1 MGHFKLILLVVVFFS
16 ATTLFAERNKIS
28 KISIQE
34 SKGKVDVNVFGTQ
47 KPTFT
52 IFKLKNPLRLIVD
65 ISNADINGIESPIEV
80 NNGVIKQIITSQ
92 FEDDVNVTSRIM
104 LSLKEDS
111 KYVVKSVGS
120 RFVLSLESEAFQGNT
135 SIVKNSLD
143 DESSQED
150 FSEKE
155 QLFVQKMKEIQTDL
169 IQKQEALYN
178 REIEL
183 QKKERELQSLKGEL
197 IKTASTLESK
207 KAENE
212 KLAKLLDEKT
222 SVLSDK
228 NRTISTLEKELKD
241 NSIEIQKNQSDI
253 NALNQQL
260 KKSNQSITETS
271 KIKIAIQELE
281 KQKQQLFLQKQD
293 VSKEITLLAKEKD
306 NLLKE
311 QKILVAKYDE
321 QKKDFI
327 NLSQKYSKLE
337 QENQKAKDEFSKI
350 SSQNETLIVEN
361 SKLKKQLSEII
372 SQNNELMKGKT
383 STIKLAKENNLL
395 KEQLE
400 KLIEKNEALSK
411 LSSERTKKDEDFSKL
426 NSELKK
432 ELTKLTERNEVFR
445 KEAELQKQLLTE
457 KTEALKK
464 ETEEQRKEL
473 SKNKAELVTLSE
485 KNSSSQLNDLKV
497 LKYKD
502 KIVVDMDIDNY
513 GGDFEVLELAS
524 PKRLVVEL
532 PNTKLNSSLTKKTD
546 VSKALLKTIRLG
558 EENSKSRVVF
568 DISDA
573 NSIPRYFVKKE
584 KNLLKFTML
593 LEDVKQF
600 KNILDIKMDSDESY
614 STIKISFDDGVKY
627 SLIRDDNDLA
637 VVKFYGVKTPESL
650 QNTIDQ
656 TSKDSIVK
664 MISLF
669 QSSDDSILAIKL
681 ERKGENELFFDK
693 ETNSL
698 IWKFK
703 NFKKETPI
711 LVKKEE
717 NVKYLFSETASYQ
730 EDGVDISSKQYH
742 GKRISIDFK
751 NADIHDVLQLIAD
764 VSKVNIITSDDVSGT
779 VTMKLR
785 NVQWDKALDVILKTK
800 FLGKEVLGNIIRI
813 APQEILTKEY
823 QAKVDLIKKREEN
836 VPLGIRLIPVN
847 YAHADELLEQIKS
860 LLSPRGKVSVD
871 IRTNVLIVK
880 DTFQK
885 LDESEALVR
894 NLDTQTPQVLIEGRI
909 VEAESSFSTE
919 QGIEWGGGAETSSKF
934 GTQTGLVFPSSMK
947 LNGGLG
953 GTSNWITN
961 LPAAGAS
968 SGGGGLNFSL
978 GSINDSMSLNFR
990 ITAAEAQGM
999 LKIVS
1004 SPRISTLDNKEAII
1018 ETGLKLPIITINEQG
1033 TPTTKLVDAKIKLTV
1048 KPHVTSDGSVILK
1061 MELKKEEPDFSR
1073 KNSLGDPA
1081 IISKSA
1087 TTELLIKDGQT
1098 AVIGGM
1104 YTKKTS
1110 DDEKRVPFFGSIPVL
1125 GWFFKNTQ
1133 QTDTRSELLI
1143 FITPRIINKDNGLI
1157 SK

>member
-104 LSLKEDS
+104 LSLQEDS

-120 RFVLSLESEAFQGNT
+120 RFVLSLESETFKGNT
-135 SIVKNSLD
+135 SIVKNTT
-143 DESSQED
+143 ESNNSSD

-155 QLFVQKMKEIQTDL
+155 QLFIQKIKEVQSDL
-169 IQKQEALYN
+169 IKKQEALYN
-178 REIEL
+178 REVEL

-197 IKTASTLESK
+197 TKAATVLETK
-207 KAENE
+207 KSENE
-212 KLAKLLDEKT
+212 KLEKILAEKNLQ
-222 SVLSDK
+222 LSDK
-228 NRTISTLEKELKD
+228 NSTISLLEKQLKN
-241 NSIEIQKNQSDI
+241 NSGEIQKNQSEI
-253 NALNQQL
+253 NRLNIEL
-260 KKSNQSITETS
+260 KQSNQTITETS
-271 KIKIAIQELE
+271 KIKLAIKELE
-281 KQKQQLFLQKQD
+281 KQKEQLLSQKLG
-293 VSKEITLLAKEKD
+293 VSKEID
-306 NLLKE
+306 SLLKE
-311 QKILVAKYDE
+311 KESISKE
-321 QKKDFI
+321 QKKVLEKYNVQKKDYQI
-327 NLSQKYSKLE
+327 LTQKYSKLE
-337 QENQKAKDEFSKI
+337 EENQKAKDEFSKI
-350 SSQNETLIVEN
+350 SSQNETLIAEN
-361 SKLKKQLSEII
+361 SKLKRQLSEII
-372 SQNNELMKGKT
+372 SQNNELMKGKS
-383 STIKLAKENNLL
+383 STVKLAKENNLL
-395 KEQLE
+395 KEQLD

-411 LSSERTKKDEDFSKL
+411 LSTERTKKNEDFSKL
-426 NSELKK
+426 NEELKK
-432 ELTKLTERNEVFR
+432 ELLKLTERNE
-445 KEAELQKQLLTE
+445 T
-457 KTEALKK
+457 LKK

-473 SKNKAELVTLSE
+473 SKNKAELATLSE
-485 KNSSSQLNDLKV
+485 KKPALNAQLNDLKV

-502 KIVVDMDIDNY
+502 KIVVDMDIQNY
-513 GGDFEVLELAS
+513 EGDFEVLELAS

-532 PNTKLNSSLTKKTD
+532 PNTTLNNSLTKKTD
-546 VSKALLKTIRLG
+546 ISKALLKSIRLG

-568 DISDA
+568 DISDE
-573 NSIPRYFVKKE
+573 NSIPKYFVKKE

-593 LEDVKQF
+593 IEDIKQL
-600 KNILDIKMDSDESY
+600 KNILDIKMDSDENY
-614 STIKISFDDGVKY
+614 STVKVSFDQTIKY
-627 SLIRDDNDLA
+627 SLVRNDNDLA
-637 VVKFYGVKTPESL
+637 VVKFYGVKTPEPL
-650 QNTIDQ
+650 QNTLDQ
-656 TSKDSIVK
+656 TSQNSIVK
-664 MISLF
+664 MVSLF
-669 QSSDDSILAIKL
+669 QSSDDSILAVKL
-681 ERKGENELFFDK
+681 ERKGENELFFNK
-693 ETNSL
+693 ETNTL
-698 IWKFK
+698 EWRFK
-703 NFKKETPI
+703 NIKKETPV
-711 LVKKEE
+711 LVKKED

-730 EDGVDISSKQYH
+730 EQGDNNVDIANKQYH

-764 VSKVNIITSDDVSGT
+764 VSKVNIITSDDVTGT

-800 FLGKEVLGNIIRI
+800 SLGKEVLGNIIRV

-847 YAHADELLEQIKS
+847 YAHADELLEQVKG

-871 IRTNVLIVK
+871 ARTNVLIVK

-919 QGIEWGGGAETSSKF
+919 QGIEWGGGVETSSQY
-934 GTQTGLVFPSSMK
+934 GTQTGLIFPSSIG
-947 LNGGLG
+947 LTGGL
-953 GTSNWITN
+953 TSDRWITN
-961 LPAAGAS
+961 LPAAGAA

-978 GSINDSMSLNFR
+978 GSINDSISLNFR

-999 LKIVS
+999 LKIIS

-1033 TPTTKLVDAKIKLTV
+1033 TPTTKLIDAKIKLTV